1 MIRWLFSPEMPVVE
15 GILGLTLLGTTVSGF
30 VAWKV
35 SGGYALN
42 EKVLNR
48 HLLEDVLG
56 WVVVL
61 IVSIVLMFVE

>member
-15 GILGLTLLGTTVSGF
+15 GMLGLTLLGTTVSEF

-35 SGGYALN
+35 SGGNALN